1 MSPVLLV
8 VGGCSSA
15 VYRRDCLIQTAA
27 RHPVA
32 LVTDQE
38 PTWQRDFIV
47 DHEVANLRDHQ
58 AVQAAAERLS
68 RRRPIRGVLTWDEYL
83 LVQTARLAQTLDVPG
98 NRDWAMHACRNKAAA
113 REKFDQLDVPS
124 AASIPVLTLAEARRA
139 AVGIGYPVVLKPAAH
154 AGSVGVVHV
163 AGPAELP
170 KSWRYVAE
178 AAKTQGAEG
187 TGALVEEY
195 LDGAEISVECV
206 TENGRTTAV
215 AVAHKDLTALPH
227 FEEIGH
233 TVTADDPL
241 LDEVAPLAS
250 QALAAL
256 GVTHG
261 VSHVEMRLTASGPK
275 IVEVNARLAG
285 DMIPRLVQLATGIDL
300 VAAAADL
307 ALGHSPQLKPSR
319 SRSAA
324 VRIFYPPSAGN
335 LTQCRL
341 DPAVARS
348 PWIDRVSWQAAIGE
362 AVAPPPHTA
371 IHASRVGFAIVTGR
385 SPAQTRRCLDRVEDR
400 LVITVAPLPR
410 DERSAA

>member
-15 VYRRDCLIQTAA
+15 VYRRDCLIHTAA

-38 PTWQRDFIV
+38 PTWQRDFIA
-47 DHEVANLRDHQ
+47 DHEIADLRDHQ

-68 RRRPIRGVLTWDEYL
+68 RRRPISGVLTWDEYL
-83 LVQTARLAQTLDVPG
+83 IVQTARLAQSLGVPG
-98 NRDWAMHACRNKAAA
+98 NRDWAMHRCRNKAGAQ
-113 REKFDQLDVPS
+113 EKFDELGVPS

-154 AGSVGVVHV
+154 AGSVGVVRV
-163 AGPAELP
+163 TGPAELP

-178 AAKTQGAEG
+178 AATSQGAEG
-187 TGALVEEY
+187 TGVLVEEY
-195 LDGAEISVECV
+195 LDGPEISVECL
-206 TENGRTTAV
+206 TESGRTTAV
-215 AVAHKDLTALPH
+215 AVAHKDLTEQPW

-261 VSHVEMRLTASGPK
+261 VSHVEMRLTESGPK
-275 IVEVNARLAG
+275 IIEVNARLAG

-307 ALGHSPQLKPSR
+307 ALGHSPQLKASR
-319 SRSAA
+319 SRSAGI
-324 VRIFYPPSAGN
+324 RIFYPPTAGN

-348 PWIDRVSWQAAIGE
+348 PWIDRISWQAPIG
-362 AVAPPPHTA
+362 APVAPPPHTA

-385 SPAQTRRCLDRVEDR
+385 SPAQTRRCLDRIENR
-400 LVITVAPLPR
+400 LVITVAPLAPG
-410 DERSAA
+410 ERSAA